1 MCAWSTL
8 YTFIPISLWFCT
20 FSTVSMSIFG
30 FLYWT
35 ITTDRGLII
44 FGKVFALLISGKLLC
59 RWGWLFWWLQKW
71 KRGERTVLYTSSFLC
86 THQKNCLWSLPK
98 HTTGTPTLQLH
109 CLQNVNVSTVQKTGS
124 DLMKGRLWGFMCGCP
139 IPFQNQGLQLIL
151 SCQSS
156 CKTPNSFCCHYGP
169 DNQRAKWF
177 AAFSYWDVY
186 IVPNCVLSVSSGRL
200 YCLHMV

>member
-35 ITTDRGLII
+35 ITADRGLIL

-86 THQKNCLWSLPK
+86 THQKNCPLKLAQV
-98 HTTGTPTLQLH
+98 HHRYTYTAITLLAKCQCVH
-109 CLQNVNVSTVQKTGS
+109 CAKN
-124 DLMKGRLWGFMCGCP
+124 RLWPDEGQGVGLHVRLSHP
-139 IPFQNQGLQLIL
+139 ISEPG
-151 SCQSS
+151 
-156 CKTPNSFCCHYGP
+156 
-169 DNQRAKWF
+169 
-177 AAFSYWDVY
+177 AAAR
-186 IVPNCVLSVSSGRL
+186 P
-200 YCLHMV
+200 